1 MIDLKEALQI
11 VLDSARPLG
20 AERVELSDALDRIL
34 AEDVAPDMDVPPFD
48 KATVDGYACRRAD
61 LANALTVVETI
72 PAGRVPARAV
82 GPNQCAKIMTGAAL
96 PQGADCV
103 IMIEQT
109 VQVAPDRGEGVSPLR
124 SEAILA
130 SSHPRA
136 AYLGADVQGQD
147 ALATKNEG
155 GTPSPRGEA
164 VIRFTG
170 TETPDH
176 IFRRGTDIRVGQVVL
191 QKGGRVSPQYIA
203 VLASVGCVQPLVAR
217 RPKVGVVASGDE
229 LVLPVTRPGPS
240 QIRNSNGSQLVAQLA
255 TMGLKAH
262 DYGIVKDVASDID
275 AALKIALAEND
286 VVIVSAG
293 VSVGDFDLV
302 PAALQRNGVNLRFEK
317 IAVKPGKPTVFG
329 VWERADIVSRASSP
343 RFEGGT
349 PSTPGYCFG
358 LPGNPVSTFVVFE
371 LLVKPFLCRL
381 MGHDYR
387 PRYVRMCLDETITR
401 KDSERQ
407 SWIPV
412 RITSEE
418 TVQPVQYHG
427 SAHLSAL
434 CHAGGLVPMEIGVT
448 TIGQGTPVRV
458 RLF

>member
-109 VQVAPDRGEGVSPLR
+109 KTAGEG
-124 SEAILA
+124 
-130 SSHPRA
+130 
-136 AYLGADVQGQD
+136 
-147 ALATKNEG
+147 
-155 GTPSPRGEA
+155 

-170 TETPDH
+170 TQTPDN
-176 IFRRGTDIRVGQVVL
+176 IFRRATDIRAGQVVL

-203 VLASVGCVQPLVAR
+203 VLASAGCVQPLVAR

-229 LVLPVTRPGPS
+229 LVPPVTRPGPS

-302 PAALQRNGVNLRFEK
+302 PATLQRNGVRLRFEK

-329 VWERADIVSRASSP
+329 IWERADIVSRASSP
-343 RFEGGT
+343 RFEDGT

-358 LPGNPVSTFVVFE
+358 LPGNPVATFVVFE
-371 LLVKPFLCRL
+371 LLVRPFLYRL

-387 PRYVRMCLDETITR
+387 PRYVQMRLDETVTR

-434 CHAGGLVPMEIGVT
+434 CDAGGLVPMEIGVT
-448 TIGQGTPVRV
+448 SIGQGTPVRV